1 MCHTERLTVRPD
13 TTCAGQARRWAAG
26 HLQYWR
32 LPENTVDAAVLML
45 SEAVTNAI
53 VHARTDSTVSLV
65 LTGRH
70 LDVTVTDLNPGQPTG
85 ADRLAP
91 ARPVGGPGVPSP
103 TVQLTESGR
112 GLQII
117 DALAEQW
124 GVRDVGEG
132 TQVWFRLRVDKSGA
146 A

>member
-13 TTCAGQARRWAAG
+13 TTCVGQARRWAAG
-26 HLQYWR
+26 HLHCWK

-70 LDVTVTDLNPGQPTG
+70 LDVTGTDLNLSFPPCRRPPSHCGRHQGGRTRISLHSG
-85 ADRLAP
+85 LAWKTP
-91 ARPVGGPGVPSP
+91 REVARRPPEHAS
-103 TVQLTESGR
+103 
-112 GLQII
+112 
-117 DALAEQW
+117 
-124 GVRDVGEG
+124 RDE
-132 TQVWFRLRVDKSGA
+132 TSR
-146 A
+146 